1 MTHTDNDSPRA
12 GVKTQWR
19 RSIQASR
26 TAVTAQQQVSE
37 SSRLVAAVADLD
49 AGVVC
54 CYVPYGSEP
63 GSLAL
68 LDRLREQGTRV
79 LLPVIPPERG
89 PLDWAEYT
97 GTGTLGRGEFLPVLE
112 PQGPRLGPDAIAD
125 ADVVLTPALAVDKR
139 GVRLGK
145 GAGYYDR
152 SLVLTSPG
160 TDLIAV
166 IRDAELVDELPA
178 EPHDVRMHAVLTP
191 DRGLHR
197 LP

>member
-1 MTHTDNDSPRA
+1 MTHTDNDSPLE

-37 SSRLVAAVADLD
+37 SSRLVAAVGGLD

-68 LDRLREQGTRV
+68 LDRLREQGSR
-79 LLPVIPPERG
+79 
-89 PLDWAEYT
+89 
-97 GTGTLGRGEFLPVLE
+97 RGEFMPVLE
-112 PQGPRLGPDAIAD
+112 PRGPRLGPEAVAD
-125 ADVVLTPALAVDKR
+125 ADVDKR